1 MVDNSDKEKYFL
13 GFYGWFKSTRKYI
26 STEEAE
32 SILKM
37 YNFLSMIN
45 LIETNYDILIN
56 NFFDLYN
63 SLSEISIRNNISF
76 SFKPTDNY
84 YDERT
89 VIRRINNLLSSCRL
103 FMDQNLVF
111 LTEYDNTVLESY
123 KEETHKHYDSSFS
136 YRLCEQLR
144 NSMQH
149 RCLPIELQ
157 YGKDFAS
164 KENEKAYEYSILELN
179 VYHLLSL
186 DEKKI
191 KASFRDE
198 LKKLDSDKI
207 DLWFHL
213 EKYITEIGNLMFFLR
228 KATVSELQQY
238 KANYLQLII
247 DNQQLHAVDRK
258 NEIQKMIYINVEY
271 QDGNLGNLILSDSLI
286 KNIELLQEKND
297 ARKDFSGH
305 GIKV

>member
-1 MVDNSDKEKYFL
+1 MVDNNDKEKYFL
-13 GFYGWFKSTRKYI
+13 GFYGWDKSTRKYI

-32 SILKM
+32 RILKM
-37 YNFLSMIN
+37 YDFLSMIN

-56 NFFDLYN
+56 NFFDLYS

-76 SFKPTDNY
+76 SFKPTENY

-111 LTEYDNTVLESY
+111 LTEYDKQVLENY
-123 KEETHKHYDSSFS
+123 KAETHRLYDSSFS

-164 KENEKAYEYSILELN
+164 EENEKAYEYSILELN

-191 KASFRDE
+191 KASFRAE

-213 EKYITEIGNLMFFLR
+213 EEYITEIGKLMTFLR
-228 KATVSELQQY
+228 NNMVSKLTQY
-238 KANYLQLII
+238 RADYLKLISE
-247 DNQQLHAVDRK
+247 NQQLHTDEK
-258 NEIQKMIYINVEY
+258 YEIQKMIYINVEY
-271 QDGNLGNLILSDSLI
+271 QGDNLGSLILSDSLI

-297 ARKDFSGH
+297 ARKDYSRH

>member
-1 MVDNSDKEKYFL
+1 MTDDNEKKYFL
-13 GFYGWFKSTRKYI
+13 GFHGWDKRTRKYI
-26 STEEAE
+26 LIEEGE
-32 SILKM
+32 RIFNM
-37 YNFLSMIN
+37 YDFLSMIN

-56 NFFDLYN
+56 NFFDLYS

-111 LTEYDNTVLESY
+111 LTKYDKQVLESY
-123 KEETHKHYDSSFS
+123 KAETHRLYDSSFS

-157 YGKDFAS
+157 YGKDFAYE
-164 KENEKAYEYSILELN
+164 ENEKAYEYSILELN
-179 VYHLLSL
+179 VHNLLSL
-186 DEKKI
+186 DQKKI
-191 KASFRDE
+191 KTSFRDE
-198 LKKLDSDKI
+198 LKRLNSDKI

-213 EKYITEIGNLMFFLR
+213 EKYITELGKLMTFLR
-228 KATVSELQQY
+228 KNMESKLSQYRDDYLKLLSE
-238 KANYLQLII
+238 
-247 DNQQLHAVDRK
+247 NQQLHTDEK
-258 NEIQKMIYINVEY
+258 FESEKMICFNIEY
-271 QDGNLGNLILSDSLI
+271 QNGGLENLILSDSLI
-286 KNIELLQEKND
+286 ENIELLQEKND
-297 ARKDFSGH
+297 ARKDFFRH

>member
-1 MVDNSDKEKYFL
+1 MADNNDNAKYFL
-13 GFYGWFKSTRKYI
+13 GFYGWDKSTRKYI
-26 STEEAE
+26 STDEAE
-32 SILKM
+32 KILKM
-37 YNFLSMIN
+37 YDFLSMIN

-56 NFFDLYN
+56 NFFDLYS

-111 LTEYDNTVLESY
+111 LTEYDKQVLESY
-123 KEETHKHYDSSFS
+123 KAETHRLYDSSFS

-164 KENEKAYEYSILELN
+164 EENEKAYEYSILELN

-198 LKKLDSDKI
+198 LKTLDSDKI

-213 EKYITEIGNLMFFLR
+213 ENYITEIGKLITFLR
-228 KATVSELQQY
+228 NNMASKLAQDRFDYLKLLAE
-238 KANYLQLII
+238 NLQLHT
-247 DNQQLHAVDRK
+247 DEK
-258 NEIQKMIYINVEY
+258 YEIQKMIYINVEY
-271 QDGNLGNLILSDSLI
+271 QNGNLGSLILSDSLI

-297 ARKDFSGH
+297 AKKDFSGH